1 VRDVEHEV
9 LIAHRDRP
17 MTRPSSGRSTDLHSA
32 PLVCTLPDV
41 QSMVHSRRRIAGL
54 SIHAAAAALLVP
66 AFIWLAPPS
75 HWDQPLLLAS
85 LIALGVVADFHDVP
99 LPSGI
104 SLDAG
109 MALALIALVCLGP
122 LPAVL
127 VDLVP
132 MVVGGFI
139 RRDTLIREGNLA
151 NVAAYGWKELAAA
164 GVLAIGATH
173 GLSVAVVPW
182 VLLAG
187 AVQLLVNWSIGPAVY
202 GTLWLGHPLRTM
214 AHTLADFVPAASVMY
229 VVAAVTIVLT
239 GPAGLLA
246 LALFASI
253 AVLPQTALTYAAR
266 TRPVGR
272 LDAATATQRYAHAL
286 ALHLGLRR
294 VERRHLAR
302 VIALAIA
309 RRDEAGDPIA
319 YARRTLADPS
329 RASFEAG
336 HAGEW
341 WNGGGGPA
349 GLRGAVTPLTARIA
363 AVADTWSALT
373 ARGGPQL
380 SHAEALEELD
390 NASGTRFDP
399 RVVLAAHAV
408 VAEERVSATEPAPE
422 PRLHVLRVPAPL
434 RRALAA
440 G

>member
-1 VRDVEHEV
+1 
-9 LIAHRDRP
+9 
-17 MTRPSSGRSTDLHSA
+17 
-32 PLVCTLPDV
+32 V
-41 QSMVHSRRRIAGL
+41 QSVVHTRRVSGL
-54 SIHAAAAALLVP
+54 AIHAIALALLVP
-66 AFIWLAPPS
+66 AYAWLAPAS
-75 HWDQPLLLAS
+75 RWDRPGLLLA
-85 LIALGVVADFHDVP
+85 LIGLGVVADFHDVP
-99 LPSGI
+99 MPSGI
-104 SLDAG
+104 RLDAG
-109 MALALIALVCLGP
+109 MALALIALATLGP
-122 LPAVL
+122 LPAYL

-132 MVVGGFI
+132 MVVGGLV
-139 RRDTLIREGNLA
+139 RREQLVRAGNLA

-164 GVLAIGATH
+164 SVLALGATS
-173 GLSVAVVPW
+173 GLPASVLPW
-182 VLLAG
+182 LLLA
-187 AVQLLVNWSIGPAVY
+187 AAAQLVVNWAVGPAVY
-202 GTLWLGHPLRTM
+202 GPLWLGLPLRSMTRM
-214 AHTLADFVPAASVMY
+214 LADFVPAAAVMLTL
-229 VVAAVTIVLT
+229 AAVTSVLI
-239 GPAGLLA
+239 GPLGLLA
-246 LALFASI
+246 LALFAGI

-302 VIALAIA
+302 VMALAIA

-408 VAEERVSATEPAPE
+408 VAEERVSVSEPAPE

-440 G
+440 A